1 MEINAK
7 VKEGRM
13 RFFLFLG
20 LLSVLLQAETFKVYT
35 EQLPPYNFLE
45 NGKVVGSST
54 ELLRDLLEKSGHK
67 VYQDKINLVP
77 WSRGYHEAQNTENTI
92 LYSVARTLERE
103 NLFKWVGPINK
114 LTVGLIAK
122 KSLMA
127 KNLTPACLTNYTI
140 GVMHDTA
147 AESMLLNL
155 GIKITDLERFSNPQ
169 AQLKKLN
176 DGRIDMVAFG
186 VEGLYFMIKDAGF
199 NPADYET
206 VYVLKEADLYFAFHK
221 DTDDKIIEQLNQILK
236 TIKK

>member
-1 MEINAK
+1 MKRLI
-7 VKEGRM
+7 
-13 RFFLFLG
+13 FLG
-20 LLSVLLQAETFKVYT
+20 LICSFLQAQTFKVYT

-45 NGKVVGSST
+45 NGRVIGSST
-54 ELLRDLLEKSGHK
+54 QLLKELLEKTGHNI
-67 VYQDKINLVP
+67 YQDTINLVS

-92 LYSVARTLERE
+92 LYSVARTKERE

-114 LTVGLIAK
+114 LTVGLVAK
-122 KSLMA
+122 KSLQA
-127 KNLTPACLTNYTI
+127 KNLTPTCLTNYTI

-169 AQLKKLN
+169 SQLKKLN

-221 DTDDKIIEQLNQILK
+221 DTDDALIAQLNKTLK
-236 TIKK
+236 SINK

>member
-1 MEINAK
+1 MEIITKA
-7 VKEGRM
+7 KEGIM
-13 RFFLFLG
+13 KYLILLA
-20 LLSVLLQAETFKVYT
+20 LLSPFLNAQIFSIYT
-35 EQLPPYNFLE
+35 EELPPYNYLE
-45 NGKVVGSST
+45 NGQVVGSST
-54 ELLRDLLEKSGHK
+54 KLLKDLLEKSGHK
-67 VYQDKINLVP
+67 IHQNTINLVP
-77 WSRGYHEAQNTENTI
+77 WSRGYHEVQNTKDTI
-92 LYSVARTLERE
+92 LYSVARTKERE

-114 LTVGLIAK
+114 LTVGLVGK
-122 KSLMA
+122 KSL
-127 KNLTPACLTNYTI
+127 KVNIKTPNCLENYTI

-169 AQLKKLN
+169 SQLKKLN

-199 NPADYET
+199 DPENYET

-221 DTDDKIIEQLNQILK
+221 DTDDKTIEQLNQILK